1 MSVEIG
7 EVCGM
12 LLQVPSVV
20 SAYENMQSRK
30 DLPRDER
37 IYKLVQV
44 PSDLLKQMR
53 LDFSSYE

>member
-1 MSVEIG
+1 
-7 EVCGM
+7 
-12 LLQVPSVV
+12 VPSVV
-20 SAYENMQSRK
+20 STYENMQSRK